1 MISMLVLQVNQD
13 IEKIFL
19 EGFNSDKELFFEFIK
34 NSYHKMLIL
43 NSFDRSLKQMQLQE
57 NNELEDISFDGLIDE
72 IKNNTNT

>member
-1 MISMLVLQVNQD
+1 MLALQVNQD

-34 NSYHKMLIL
+34 NSYHKMLSL

-57 NNELEDISFDGLIDE
+57 NNELKDISFDCLIN
-72 IKNNTNT
+72 ILQKNGI